1 MLTICEYRV
10 KRKIKTLYVCVDNDI
25 GSQVQKSSPI
35 KKRLKEAR
43 LKAGLSQKKLG
54 VLSGID
60 EFVASARMNQYERG
74 ARVPAYETLAS
85 FAAILSVPVEYF
97 YIAEDDLAE
106 MVTLISRLE
115 HGKRSE
121 LLQQLREMLP
131 QDKSDVD

>member
-1 MLTICEYRV
+1 M
-10 KRKIKTLYVCVDNDI
+10 

-43 LKAGLSQKKLG
+43 LKSGLSQKKLG

-74 ARVPAYETLAS
+74 VRVPPYEILAM
-85 FAAILSVPVEYF
+85 FAAVLSVPVEYF

-106 MVTLISRLE
+106 MVVLISKMAVSKRLD
-115 HGKRSE
+115 
-121 LLQQLREMLP
+121 LLKQLKQM
-131 QDKSDVD
+131 